1 MKKLEIRKEQSRW
14 DEENEEVRS

>member
-1 MKKLEIRKEQSRW
+1 MKKLEIRKQQSRW